1 MGDVT
6 GVHTLGGGS
15 DTLAGQRRQVTVLF
29 CDLVG
34 STELSYRLDPEDLG
48 ELVLAY
54 QELGRAA
61 VARLG
66 GSIAQ
71 YLGDGLMAIFGYPTA
86 HEGDAERSV
95 RAAAQIMED
104 LETLNAGHAAGLGV
118 QIQARAGIAT
128 GIAVMGA
135 MGNPDRVDV
144 SVFGSTTNLAAR
156 LESIAP
162 PGGVVLSNSTKVL
175 VGHCCR
181 FADLGEPELKGVGP
195 TRVWQVTELLP
206 PGAAHGLR
214 ASPFAGRDSE
224 LGLLQ
229 RRWERAREGH
239 GSAVTVVGEPGIGKS
254 RLLDELAA
262 RTGPPAVAFAC
273 SPLQTATP
281 LAPVIAAFGRLLADR
296 KGGHGSVGTWATALG
311 VPDGHLLD
319 ALDGAADREP
329 AGGGDRD
336 LRWRRTIATAS
347 DFLIRVLAPGPA
359 LVCGE
364 DMHWADPSTIE
375 LWRLLAEAAP
385 ARALVLLASQRSDEG
400 EGLDG
405 SVGEVMRLERL
416 GKADMATIVDRM
428 VPGDLPDRAGTLH
441 MILDRADG
449 IPLFAEELAAAV
461 SDRQAPTDIPSSL
474 HEALLS
480 RLDRFGETARA
491 ARLAS
496 VVGRDVSSRLIAQ
509 LAGRDLDDDL
519 DTLVA
524 SGLLVR
530 VGNGTDTIVSFRH
543 SLIRDTA
550 YSSILR
556 RDRKRIHAAVAELL
570 VAGDAAYGQ
579 HQPQVL
585 AHHLESAGR
594 NLDAAAILRTA
605 GRRAGGDGAYRESID
620 LIERGLAALGPA
632 PAGEARDR
640 LELELVGLLAN
651 GIMAAEGYGAERTL
665 PLWNRAIVLAEAQDD
680 VDQLTSMLN
689 GAATYHF
696 DTGHCDTA
704 AVVAQRILDIAAEKD
719 LRIAALRGHCTLA
732 LCNIYLG
739 RPAETM
745 AHSRLALSLY
755 HPDDFEEVTLGLGT
769 DQKVIALGAGA
780 TASWLLGQPDQAL
793 TLALEGVDHADA
805 IGSRLSGSMAMSLAA
820 LVHHLRGEHDAALDM
835 CKRLIAEAS
844 LLRFPYWL
852 AFANMIGGASTALS
866 GEPIRGLA
874 LVQSALEALASS
886 GSSSGAALGLTLLA
900 RSQAAAGDHAGAF
913 ASLELAEAVA
923 AQAGQPFFD
932 AEVLRLQAQTGLAAG
947 IIDLEGARSRL
958 QRAVSD
964 ARRRGAAALELRA
977 ALTWATIEPP
987 EHRHRPVEQLEC
999 LLAALPEGAGTEDRC
1014 TAEAIVRAGAAGL

>member
-1 MGDVT
+1 MDDVP
-6 GVHTLGGGS
+6 GVHTLGGGP

-34 STELSYRLDPEDLG
+34 STALSYQLDPEDLG

-54 QELGRAA
+54 QEVGRAA
-61 VARLG
+61 VDRLG

-86 HEGDAERSV
+86 HEGDAERAV
-95 RAAAQIMED
+95 RAAVEIMED
-104 LETLNAGHAAGLGV
+104 LDALNTSHAAGLGV

-128 GIAVMGA
+128 GVAVMGA

-162 PGGVVLSNSTKVL
+162 PGAVVLSNRTKVL

-195 TRVWQVTELLP
+195 TRAWRVTELLA

-214 ASPFAGRDSE
+214 ASPFAGRASE

-229 RRWERAREGH
+229 RRWDRARAGH
-239 GSAVTVVGEPGIGKS
+239 GSAVTVLGEPGIGKT

-262 RTGPPAVAFAC
+262 RTGPPLVAFAC

-281 LAPVIAAFGRLLADR
+281 LAPVIAAFARLLAD
-296 KGGHGSVGTWATALG
+296 GAEGHGSIGAWAAALG
-311 VPDGHLLD
+311 CQDGHLLD
-319 ALDGAADREP
+319 MLDGAVDRGP

-336 LRWRRTIATAS
+336 LRWRRTIAAAS

-359 LVCGE
+359 VVRAE
-364 DMHWADPSTIE
+364 DVHWADPSTLE

-385 ARALVLLASQRSDEG
+385 TNALVLLASQRTDEG

-416 GKADMATIVDRM
+416 AEDEMAVIVDTM
-428 VPGDLPDRAGTLH
+428 VPAELPDRAGTLR
-441 MILDRADG
+441 MILDKADG

-461 SDRQAPTDIPSSL
+461 SERQAATDVPASL

-496 VVGRDVSSRLIAQ
+496 VVGRDVSSKLITQ
-509 LAGRDLDDDL
+509 LAGRDMDDDL
-519 DTLVA
+519 DKLVA
-524 SGLLVR
+524 SGLMVR
-530 VGNGTDTIVSFRH
+530 VGTGTDTIVSFRH
-543 SLIRDTA
+543 ALIRDTA
-550 YSSILR
+550 YSSLLR

-585 AHHLESAGR
+585 AHHLEAAGH

-620 LIERGLAALGPA
+620 LIERGLTALGPA
-632 PAGEARDR
+632 PAGEVRDR

-651 GIMAAEGYGAERTL
+651 GIMAAEGYGAERTM
-665 PLWNRAIVLAEAQDD
+665 PLWNRGIVLAEAQGD

-689 GAATYHF
+689 GVATYHF
-696 DTGHCDTA
+696 DTGHCDAA
-704 AVVAQRILDIAAEKD
+704 AVVAQRILDIAAEED

-739 RPAETM
+739 HPTETM
-745 AHSRLALSLY
+745 THSRLALSLY
-755 HPDDFEEVTLGLGT
+755 QPEDFEDVTLGLGT
-769 DQKVIALGAGA
+769 DHKVIALGAGA
-780 TASWLLGQPDQAL
+780 MASWLFGQPDRAL
-793 TLALEGVDHADA
+793 TLALDGVDHADT

-820 LVHHLRGEHDAALDM
+820 LVHYLRGDHDAALVM
-835 CKRLIAEAS
+835 CDRLIAEAS

-852 AFANMIGGASTALS
+852 AFANMIRGASTALS
-866 GEPIRGLA
+866 GQPRRGLE

-886 GSSSGAALGLTLLA
+886 GSSSGASLGLTLLA
-900 RSQAAAGDHAGAF
+900 RSQAAGGDHAGAF
-913 ASLELAEAVA
+913 ASLELAEAVS

-932 AEVLRLQAQTGLAAG
+932 AEVLRLQAQTGFTAG

-958 QRAVSD
+958 HRAVSD
-964 ARRRGAAALELRA
+964 AHQRGAAALELRA

-987 EHRHRPVEQLEC
+987 EHRRRAVELLDS
-999 LLAALPEGAGTEDRC
+999 LLAAMPEGTRTEDRR
-1014 TAEAIVRAGAAGL
+1014 TAQAIVLAGAAGV